1 MRYAEKNRKP
11 QTPNRKPIIMPIYE
25 FYCDT
30 CNVIFN
36 FLSSRINTTAK
47 PDCPRCGK
55 KEINRQI
62 STFATIGKASEKND
76 DMMAGMDETKMEE
89 AFGSL
94 MQEAEGMNED
104 DPRQMATLMRKFTE
118 KTGMN
123 LGDTMEEAISR
134 MEKGEDPDVIEKEMG
149 DQLDGDDLF
158 SFDGMRKK
166 AMSVEKQAPSH
177 DEKLYKL

>member
-1 MRYAEKNRKP
+1 
-11 QTPNRKPIIMPIYE
+11 MPIYE
-25 FYCDT
+25 FYCDN

-36 FLSSRINTTAK
+36 FLSSTVNTSTQ

-55 KEINRQI
+55 KEIVRQM
-62 STFATIGKASEKND
+62 STFATIGKASKEAD
-76 DMMAGMDETKMEE
+76 GMMDGMDETKMEE

-94 MQEAEGMNED
+94 MVEAEGMNEE
-104 DPRQMATLMRKFTE
+104 DPKQMATLMRKFTE

-134 MEKGEDPDVIEKEMG
+134 MEKGEDPDVIETEMG
-149 DQLDGDDLF
+149 DRLDGDELF
-158 SFDGMRKK
+158 SFGSLTRK
-166 AMSVEKQAPSH
+166 AGFQEKQLPGH

>member
-1 MRYAEKNRKP
+1 
-11 QTPNRKPIIMPIYE
+11 MPIYE
-25 FYCDT
+25 FHCDT

-36 FLSSRINTTAK
+36 FFSSRVNTTTK

-55 KEINRQI
+55 KEISRQM
-62 STFATIGKASEKND
+62 STFATIGKASEGND

-89 AFGSL
+89 AFASL
-94 MQEAEGMNED
+94 MHEADGMNED
-104 DPRQMATLMRKFTE
+104 DPQQMATLMRQFTE

-149 DQLDGDDLF
+149 NRLDGEDLF
-158 SFDGMRKK
+158 SFDGLKKKVLSDRKQ
-166 AMSVEKQAPSH
+166 VPVY
-177 DEKLYKL
+177 DEKLYEL

>member
-1 MRYAEKNRKP
+1 
-11 QTPNRKPIIMPIYE
+11 MPIYE

-30 CNVIFN
+30 CNVVFN
-36 FLSSRINTTAK
+36 FLSGRINTSTK
-47 PDCPRCGK
+47 PACPRCGK
-55 KEINRQI
+55 KEISRQM
-62 STFATIGKASEKND
+62 STFATIGKASENND

-94 MQEAEGMNED
+94 MQEAEGMNEE

-134 MEKGEDPDVIEKEMG
+134 MEKGEDPDLIEKEMG
-149 DQLDGDDLF
+149 DQLEGDDLF
-158 SFDGMRKK
+158 SFDGMKKK
-166 AMSVEKQAPSH
+166 AVSGVRQTPSY
-177 DEKLYKL
+177 DEKLYKI

>member
-1 MRYAEKNRKP
+1 
-11 QTPNRKPIIMPIYE
+11 MPIYE
-25 FYCDT
+25 FYCDD

-36 FLSSRINTTAK
+36 FLSNRINTSTK

-55 KEINRQI
+55 KELKRQM
-62 STFATIGKASEKND
+62 STFATIGKAEEDGSTP
-76 DMMAGMDETKMEE
+76 MAGMDETKMEE

-94 MQEAEGMNED
+94 MAEAEGMNEE

-123 LGDTMEEAISR
+123 LGDGMEEAISR
-134 MEKGEDPDVIEKEMG
+134 MEKGEDPDLIEKELG
-149 DQLDGDDLF
+149 DSLEGDDLF
-158 SFDGMRKK
+158 SFAGLKTKMT
-166 AMSVEKQAPSH
+166 VTKQSAPGH

>member
-1 MRYAEKNRKP
+1 
-11 QTPNRKPIIMPIYE
+11 MPIYE
-25 FYCDT
+25 FYCDS

-36 FLSSRINTTAK
+36 FLSSRVNTSTK

-55 KEINRQI
+55 KEISRQM
-62 STFATIGKASEKND
+62 STFTTIGKASEDDN
-76 DMMAGMDETKMEE
+76 DMMVGMDETKMEE

-94 MQEAEGMNED
+94 MQEAEGMDEG
-104 DPRQMATLMRKFTE
+104 DPRQMATLMRKLTE

-134 MEKGEDPDVIEKEMG
+134 MEKGEDPDVVEKEMG
-149 DQLDGDDLF
+149 DCLDGDDLF
-158 SFDGMRKK
+158 SFDGMKKK
-166 AMSVEKQAPSH
+166 ALSDRKYVPVH

>member
-1 MRYAEKNRKP
+1 
-11 QTPNRKPIIMPIYE
+11 MPIYE
-25 FYCDT
+25 FYCDH

-36 FLSSRINTTAK
+36 FLSSRINTTTK

-55 KEINRQI
+55 KEIIRQM
-62 STFATIGKASEKND
+62 STFATIGKASEEND

-94 MQEAEGMNED
+94 MQEAEGMNEE

-134 MEKGEDPDVIEKEMG
+134 MEKGEDPDVIESEMG
-149 DQLDGDDLF
+149 DQLEGDDLF
-158 SFDGMRKK
+158 SFAGMKK
-166 AMSVEKQAPSH
+166 KGLSVEKQAPSH

>member
-1 MRYAEKNRKP
+1 
-11 QTPNRKPIIMPIYE
+11 MPIYE
-25 FYCDT
+25 FYCDN

-36 FLSSRINTTAK
+36 FLSSSVNTSTK

-55 KEINRQI
+55 KEISRQM
-62 STFATIGKASEKND
+62 STFATIGKASKEQD
-76 DMMAGMDETKMEE
+76 DMMAGMDEKKMEE

-94 MQEAEGMNED
+94 MQEAEGMNEE
-104 DPRQMATLMRKFTE
+104 DPKQMATLMRKFTE

-134 MEKGEDPDVIEKEMG
+134 MEKGEDPDVIEQDMG
-149 DQLDGDDLF
+149 NRLDGDDLF
-158 SFDGMRKK
+158 SFDGMKQK
-166 AMSVEKQAPSH
+166 VLSVEKQFPDH